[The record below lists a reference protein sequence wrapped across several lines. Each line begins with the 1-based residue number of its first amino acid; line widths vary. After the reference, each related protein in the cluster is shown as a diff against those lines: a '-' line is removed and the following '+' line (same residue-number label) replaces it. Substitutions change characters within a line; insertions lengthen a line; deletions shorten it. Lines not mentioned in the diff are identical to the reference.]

1 MGSRVTLEKQGTRVS
16 SIKNLL
22 KFSTTIQRS
31 RKLSIS
37 NFIDFFQV
45 KFFTTLL
52 SWSLT
57 MGLSKITFER
67 RVLRVTTNLV
77 TFQNLI
83 RRSTR
88 IDFS

>member
-1 MGSRVTLEKQGTRVS
+1 MGSREGIRVN

-52 SWSLT
+52 SRSLT
-57 MGLSKITFER
+57 MEQSKITYIR